1 MIRYAVSMD
10 SVEIRPKILYYGTP
24 VALLVTENADE
35 TFNLAPMSS
44 SWTLGYTIVLGLGE
58 SSQTSA
64 NLRARPQLTIN
75 FPSPELYEAVERL
88 APLTGRDPVPEEK
101 RAQFRTER
109 RKFEASGLTPVASN
123 EVRPP
128 RVAECPLQMEASVAT
143 IHSASDPQVKALIV
157 EAHVHRVHAHPNIVQ
172 GESHIDVSEWHPL
185 LYVYRHYFGRG
196 GYLGPTFRADTKL
209 ERLSSH
215 TG

>member
-1 MIRYAVSMD
+1 MD

-24 VALLVTENADE
+24 VALIASENDDG

-44 SWTLGYTIVLGLGE
+44 SWTLGYTIVLGLGD

-64 NLRARPQLTIN
+64 NLRQRPHLTIN
-75 FPSPELYEAVERL
+75 FPSPELFEAVERL
-88 APLTGRDPVPEEK
+88 APLTGRDPVPESK

-109 RKFEASGLTPVASN
+109 RKFEAAGLTPVASRD
-123 EVRPP
+123 VIPP
-128 RVAECPLQMEASVAT
+128 RVAECPLQFEAMVEKMYR
-143 IHSASDPQVKALIV
+143 ASDSQLGAFIV
-157 EAHVHRVHAHPNIVQ
+157 EARVLRVHAHPNIIQ
-172 GESHIDVSEWHPL
+172 GESHIDVSAWHPL

-196 GYLGPTFRADTKL
+196 QYLGPTFRADTKL

-215 TG
+215 TR

>member
-1 MIRYAVSMD
+1 MD

-24 VALLVTENADE
+24 VALIVSENDDG

-58 SSQTSA
+58 TSQTSM
-64 NLRARPQLTIN
+64 NLRSRRQLTIN

-88 APLTGRDPVPEEK
+88 APLTGRDPVPDAK

-109 RKFEASGLTPVASN
+109 RKFEAAGLTPVASAG
-123 EVRPP
+123 VTPP
-128 RVAECPLQMEASVAT
+128 RVAECPLQFEAIVER
-143 IHSASDPQVKALIV
+143 IHDASDPQLGALIV
-157 EAHVHRVHAHPNIVQ
+157 EARVLRVLAHPNIVQ
-172 GESHIDVSEWHPL
+172 GESHIDVSAWHPL

-196 GYLGPTFRADTKL
+196 EYLGPTFRADTKL

-215 TG
+215 TR

>member
-1 MIRYAVSMD
+1 MD

-24 VALLVTENADE
+24 VALIASENGDG

-44 SWTLGYTIVLGLGE
+44 SWTLGYTIVLGFGE

-64 NLRARPQLTIN
+64 NLCTRPQMTIN

-88 APLTGRDPVPEEK
+88 APLTGRDPVPEAK

-109 RKFEASGLTPVASN
+109 RKFEVAGLTPVASL
-123 EVRPP
+123 EVTPP
-128 RVAECPLQMEASVAT
+128 RVAECPLQFEATVAR
-143 IHSASDPQVKALIV
+143 IHRASDPQLGALIV
-157 EAHVHRVHAHPNIVQ
+157 EARVLRVHAHPNIVQ

-196 GYLGPTFRADTKL
+196 QYLGPTFRADTKL

-215 TG
+215 TQ

>member
-1 MIRYAVSMD
+1 MN

-24 VALLVTENADE
+24 VALIVTENEDG

-44 SWTLGYTIVLGLGE
+44 SWTLGYTIVLGLGN

-64 NLRARPQLTIN
+64 NLHKRPELTIN
-75 FPSPELYEAVERL
+75 FPSPEMFEAVERL
-88 APLTGRDPVPEEK
+88 APLTGRDPAPEEK

-109 RKFEASGLTPVASN
+109 RKFEAAGLTSIASRD
-123 EVRPP
+123 VRPP
-128 RVAECPLQMEASVAT
+128 RVAECPLQLEATVAK
-143 IHSASDPQVKALIV
+143 IHNASDPQLGASIV
-157 EAHVHRVHAHPNIVQ
+157 EAQVQRVYAHPTIVQ
-172 GESHIDVSEWHPL
+172 GESHIDVSQWHPL

-196 GYLGPTFRADTKL
+196 QYLGPTFRADTKL

-215 TG
+215 T

>member
-1 MIRYAVSMD
+1 MD
-10 SVEIRPKILYYGTP
+10 SVEIQPKILYYGTP
-24 VALLVTENADE
+24 VALIVSENEDGS
-35 TFNLAPMSS
+35 FNLAPMSS

-58 SSQTSA
+58 TSQTSR
-64 NLRARPQLTIN
+64 NLRARRHLTIN

-109 RKFEASGLTPVASN
+109 RKFEASGLTPIAS
-123 EVRPP
+123 VGIAPP
-128 RVAECPLQMEASVAT
+128 RVAECPLQFEAAVAR
-143 IHSASDPQVKALIV
+143 IHDASDPQLGAVIV
-157 EAHVHRVHAHPNIVQ
+157 EAHVLRVHAHPNIVQ
-172 GESHIDVSEWHPL
+172 GESHINVSAWHPL

-196 GYLGPTFRADTKL
+196 EYLGPTFRADTKL

-215 TG
+215 TR